1 MAQQKEITLKNKPV
15 SLSCPNVPCPTSTAL
30 TEFYYPTKVDIS
42 NAILRLLKKSPLDK
56 KLSFEELHLAPTL
69 TVK

>member
-1 MAQQKEITLKNKPV
+1 LKDKPF

-30 TEFYYPTKVDIS
+30 TEFYYPTKVDIV
-42 NAILRLLKKSPLDK
+42 NLIFDLFNKPRIDK

-69 TVK
+69 TIV